1 MLRIFNTFEKN
12 IPCKQVDFSSLFHML
27 RIFNTFEKK
36 HPLQASGFFF
46 IISYA
51 SHIQCIRKKHPL
63 QASGF
68 FFIISYAS
76 HIQCIRKKTS
86 LASKWIFL
94 HYFICFAYS
103 MHSKKNI
110 PCKQVFFF
118 FIIFYILFSVKYGI
132 IEMCMVGVVWPF
144 FREDVRFLSHG
155 FMYDETEDFG
165 SC

>member
-1 MLRIFNTFEKN
+1 MLRIFNAFEKN

-27 RIFNTFEKK
+27 RIFNAFEKK

-51 SHIQCIRKKHPL
+51 S
-63 QASGF
+63 
-68 FFIISYAS
+68 Y
-76 HIQCIRKKTS
+76 IQCIRKKTS

>member
-1 MLRIFNTFEKN
+1 MHSKKN
-12 IPCKQVDFSSLFHML
+12 IPCKQVL
-27 RIFNTFEKK
+27 
-36 HPLQASGFFF
+36 
-46 IISYA
+46 
-51 SHIQCIRKKHPL
+51 
-63 QASGF
+63 F

-76 HIQCIRKKTS
+76 HIQCIRKKTF

-110 PCKQVFFF
+110 PCKQVDFSSLFHMLRIFNALEKNIPCKQVFFF

-132 IEMCMVGVVWPF
+132 IGMCMVGVVWPF